1 MYIYIYIYVY
11 ITRERMTL
19 SVKKHARRRIGCSDR
34 PLRLAKRSVTDWAT
48 DSPTPL
54 VSSKREPRMPE
65 WRRGSPILRLVAPK
79 APIFASLSL
88 QLSRYRPYTYF
99 TPRHAT
105 RLLQLIK
112 SNTPVPPLPSATIEP
127 ERAKKISAA
136 TITFHPPPFDVF
148 DPTWESEG
156 FLIGVFISSRSRKLR
171 RSMWARIPNNR
182 ALLFFLHAWSFASKD
197 LSPRREPTISTI
209 RCSPSQRSE

>member
-1 MYIYIYIYVY
+1 
-11 ITRERMTL
+11 
-19 SVKKHARRRIGCSDR
+19 
-34 PLRLAKRSVTDWAT
+34 
-48 DSPTPL
+48 
-54 VSSKREPRMPE
+54 MPE
-65 WRRGSPILRLVAPK
+65 RRRGSPILRLVAPK

-136 TITFHPPPFDVF
+136 TITFHPSPFDAF
-148 DPTWESEG
+148 DPNVRVG
-156 FLIGVFISSRSRKLR
+156 GISYWRLY
-171 RSMWARIPNNR
+171 
-182 ALLFFLHAWSFASKD
+182 LLAFTQASSID
-197 LSPRREPTISTI
+197 VSANS
-209 RCSPSQRSE
+209 